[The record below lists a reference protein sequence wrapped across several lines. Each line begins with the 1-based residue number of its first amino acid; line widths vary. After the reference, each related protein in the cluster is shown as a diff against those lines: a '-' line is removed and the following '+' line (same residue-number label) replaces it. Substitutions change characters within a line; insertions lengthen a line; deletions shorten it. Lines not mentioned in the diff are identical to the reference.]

1 MLKKH
6 KNLIIS
12 LGLILFFVLV
22 GTLSYSSHQTYP
34 IFIDSPES
42 TSAINYSTDNPIS
55 FDSYADKL
63 SSLLM
68 DGIKYIKPFSYF
80 LLSTLFTIQLLI
92 DISNAYATSKIE
104 EIFKIFFLKTFTFAL
119 YISVIGMI
127 FNGTIFTMAS
137 KTSYKLVEIL
147 SDQVGVQ
154 KIDNI
159 WSLKNLLTDSL
170 FRVLNELKFFGFPST
185 VIKSILMAVFI
196 IMLILIIN
204 IMFFMIMVDVFK
216 LIIGFMLCLNL
227 STIFMPLGIFKE
239 SSEVYSISKVLSLTI
254 NFIVKIVSINVFAII
269 GIKAIKESGIIEKVI
284 STSADTSITSF
295 IAGDFMSLIM
305 LIFIVTIMILK
316 VDVSF

>member
-42 TSAINYSTDNPIS
+42 TSAINYSTNNPIS
-55 FDSYADKL
+55 FDNYADKL

-137 KTSYKLVEIL
+137 KASYKLVEIL

-159 WSLKNLLTDSL
+159 WSLKNILTDSL
-170 FRVLNELKFFGFPST
+170 FRVLNELQFFGWPST
-185 VIKSILMAVFI
+185 FVKSILMAIFI

-204 IMFFMIMVDVFK
+204 IMFFMIMVDIFK
-216 LIIGFMLCLNL
+216 LIIGFLLCLNL

-239 SSEVYSISKVLSLTI
+239 SSEIYSISKVLSLTI

-284 STSADTSITSF
+284 STSANTSITSF
-295 IAGDFMSLIM
+295 IAGDFMLLIM
-305 LIFIVTIMILK
+305 LIFIVTTMILK

>member
-6 KNLIIS
+6 KNLIIL
-12 LGLILFFVLV
+12 LGLVLFFVLV
-22 GTLSYSSHQTYP
+22 GTLSYSSYQTYP

-42 TSAINYSTDNPIS
+42 TSAINYSTNNPIS
-55 FDSYADKL
+55 FDMYADKL

-68 DGIKYIKPFSYF
+68 DGIKHIKPFSYF

-137 KTSYKLVEIL
+137 KASYKLVEIL

-170 FRVLNELKFFGFPST
+170 FRVLNELKFFGWPST
-185 VIKSILMAVFI
+185 FVKSILMAIFI

-227 STIFMPLGIFKE
+227 STIFIPLGIFKE

-295 IAGDFMSLIM
+295 IAGDFMTLIM